1 VDQPADA
8 TMAGGYN
15 SAPRKVGDTVVRAAG
30 PWSPNVHALLR
41 HLERAGFSEAPRAIS
56 LTDDHAEEVLAFVP
70 GQAGTYPV
78 REAQR
83 SAAALTNMAVTIRR
97 MHDATQGFVAP
108 EPGRWQSRAVLPT
121 EIDCIGHN
129 DLGPYNVVYDGT
141 DVAAIIDWDF
151 AAPSSRAWD
160 LAYAAHRFA
169 PLSTPVTTRAFG
181 WDPLPDQGRRLR
193 IFAEAYGDLIDPAEL
208 IDILVVR
215 LAAIAAHIEAGIR
228 DGDPR
233 FDRHRDERHGDSYR
247 ADLAYIL
254 DYRARW
260 SRS

>member
-1 VDQPADA
+1 MD
-8 TMAGGYN
+8 GGYN
-15 SAPRKVGDTVVRAAG
+15 SAPRRVGDTVVRAAG
-30 PWSPNVHALLR
+30 PWSPNVHALLH
-41 HLERAGFSEAPRAIS
+41 HLERAGFDQAPRVIS
-56 LTDDHAEEVLAFVP
+56 LSDYHAEEVLTFVS
-70 GQAGTYPV
+70 GRAGTYPV
-78 REAQR
+78 TEAQGS
-83 SAAALTNMAVTIRR
+83 SASLTNMATTIRR

-108 EPGRWQSRAVLPT
+108 ESGRWQSRVALPT

-151 AAPSSRAWD
+151 AAPSSRVWD

-181 WDPLPDQGRRLR
+181 WDPVPDQGRRLR
-193 IFAEAYGDLIDPAEL
+193 IFAEAYGDIVGPAEL

-215 LAAIAAHIEAGIR
+215 LAAIAAHIESGIR
-228 DGDPR
+228 EGDPR
-233 FDRHRDERHGDSYR
+233 FDRRRDERHGDSYR
-247 ADLAYIL
+247 TDIAYIL
-254 DYRARW
+254 ENRHRW